1 MNFEDAIQQITRNPS
16 TSKLQE
22 LNNAYAEDIE
32 TFWENVIEPLLPDY
46 NVMEKWHKLFIKYI
60 SLNNTVFMIRK
71 GNDRSIRYMQ
81 RVPNDALRRGFLT
94 KTNDGYDFTYN
105 DNDFA
110 TYILEM
116 TLNNNIIY
124 GLNENELKNYL
135 TTPNATIR
143 FNKSCAEEREKA
155 FFKINGRPSHISK
168 KGYTLAH
175 IFDVNNHYYDK
186 NMGIDNLNTENILG
200 LPSVNIT
207 RGRYSEYKLQNNG
220 FIFRTNY
227 NPGKNARKFLE
238 AHMLRFLHP
247 LNYFCVPKDKGN
259 NRIYCE
265 FIDCI
270 NNVKSNRI
278 SGYEHLLYYAH
289 YKFKEKYKDIYDDYL
304 KRIMLPD
311 NSFDFFEKSKPTAD
325 YYGTE
330 KINIQYGNPLKDN
343 QNVIRKSSNINQWN
357 FEDFRKYALKNNG
370 ISDNTLKSYINYIR
384 FIMNEL
390 EIRFI
395 DELEQRI
402 EDAINYCTDK
412 IENSVELK
420 SKKLMKKYSDCRS
433 ALRKYQDFLLSKL
446 ISSIYIDWS
455 KGWQSFIPK
464 DEFLYKYCIK
474 GNIITI
480 SYTRGFNGI
489 ITKEKTEIILNND
502 MKKLIKILNFAKNNG
517 LFEKNNDLFEK
528 NNASINTINGH
539 IDSYT
544 FKYCDIYGNNCR
556 RLFTNDKINDEFSEL
571 IYKYID

>member
-1 MNFEDAIQQITRNPS
+1 
-16 TSKLQE
+16 
-22 LNNAYAEDIE
+22 
-32 TFWENVIEPLLPDY
+32 
-46 NVMEKWHKLFIKYI
+46 
-60 SLNNTVFMIRK
+60 MIRK
-71 GNDRSIRYMQ
+71 GNDRSKRYME
-81 RVPNDALRRGFLT
+81 RVPDDALRRGFLT

-116 TLNNNIIY
+116 TLNNNII
-124 GLNENELKNYL
+124 GKLNENELKNHL

-143 FNKSCAEEREKA
+143 FNKSCAEERKKA
-155 FFKINGRPSHISK
+155 FFKINGRPSHISE

-186 NMGIDNLNTENILG
+186 NMEIDNLNTENILR

-207 RGRYSEYKLQNNG
+207 RGRYSEYQLQNNG

-259 NRIYCE
+259 DRIYCE

-270 NNVKSNRI
+270 NNVNSNRI

-343 QNVIRKSSNINQWN
+343 QNVIRISSNINQWN

-433 ALRKYQDFLLSKL
+433 ALKKYSDFLLHKQM
-446 ISSIYIDWS
+446 SSIYINYS
-455 KGWQSFIPK
+455 KGWLSFRPI
-464 DEFLYKYCIK
+464 DYHLWQYYIE
-474 GNIITI
+474 GDIITI
-480 SYTRGFNGI
+480 VYGSGFNANH
-489 ITKEKTEIILNND
+489 TKKISKNILESD

-517 LFEKNNDLFEK
+517 LFEKNNT
-528 NNASINTINGH
+528 SINTINGH

-556 RLFTNDKINDEFSEL
+556 RLFTNDKINDEFSAL